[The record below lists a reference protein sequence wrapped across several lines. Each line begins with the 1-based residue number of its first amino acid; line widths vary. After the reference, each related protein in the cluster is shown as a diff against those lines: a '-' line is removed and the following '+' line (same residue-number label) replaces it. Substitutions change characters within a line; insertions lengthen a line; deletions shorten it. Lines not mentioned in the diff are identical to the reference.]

1 MALNI
6 DIFETDPDA
15 KPEPRKVYSDDTVGR
30 FHSGHMIDN
39 GKGKMVPAALNA
51 WKVSTG
57 DAAVGDAI
65 AQLFGGQADEDPE
78 STSEN
83 FISVYTEASKVPVI
97 LADADALDVDF
108 KEWKNGKLTHHC
120 TGSKFLSHP
129 LDDKKIGTACGCPA
143 LLAEKKLA
151 WEAEMGPKPSIA
163 ITFRLADDP
172 ELGLFKFQ
180 TGSFT
185 MLKVLHEYADDLA
198 DISGEAVADLTLE
211 LVSYVPSKGK
221 MAGKTVEYIKP
232 VLDRIRSYNAAI
244 AD

>member
-6 DIFETDPDA
+6 DIFDTDPDA
-15 KPEPRKVYSDDTVGR
+15 KPERREVYSDDTVGR
-30 FHSGHMIDN
+30 FHSGHKVEN
-39 GKGKMVPAALNA
+39 AKGKLVPSTLNE

-57 DAAVGDAI
+57 DRAVADAI
-65 AQLFGGQADEDPE
+65 AQLLGGQPSEDEE
-78 STSEN
+78 STAEN
-83 FISVYTEASKVPVI
+83 FISVYTEATTVPII

-108 KEWKNGKLTHHC
+108 KEWKNGKITHHC

-129 LDDKKIGTACGCPA
+129 LDDKLIGTACGCPP
-143 LLAEKKLA
+143 LLAEKKMR
-151 WEAEMGPKPSIA
+151 WEAEMGPKPSIT

-180 TGSFT
+180 TSSYT
-185 MLKVLHEYADDLA
+185 MVRIVHEYAADLN
-198 DISGEAVADLTLE
+198 DIGGEAVADLALE
-211 LVSYVPSKGK
+211 LVSYVPTKGK
-221 MAGKTVEYIKP
+221 MANKTVEYVKP